1 MTSLTMNHYYI
12 IIIPGV
18 WSIKDWSE
26 AVQIYNHS
34 LSDLLKEHN
43 MPEIWRIIFK
53 FQIKHLNHM
62 HSDLRLEIIFTILKL
77 QQLKCV
83 FLDRTLSIFSILK
96 EEKNKKIF

>member
-1 MTSLTMNHYYI
+1 
-12 IIIPGV
+12 
-18 WSIKDWSE
+18 
-26 AVQIYNHS
+26 
-34 LSDLLKEHN
+34 